1 MKNKKKLCF
10 GVIIGTRAY
19 FNSELAKDV
28 RKQLLK
34 TITDEGYDYVILPED
49 ATVTGSSSI
58 ETREDGLKC
67 AALFRENRDRIDGII
82 VSLPNFGFEIGIINA
97 ISVGDLNVPVMVQAC
112 DDENDKVDLDSRRD
126 AFCGKLSVCNNL
138 YQYGIPF
145 TDTTLHTYSIYSDLL
160 AKDINKF
167 AAICRTVKGLSHAR
181 IGAIGARPA
190 GFQTVRASEKI
201 LQATGITVIPVDL
214 SEILGTARKID
225 DSDEALLLKIEE
237 IKKYAKVPE
246 QYSDKLVLQ
255 AKFGVAVERWM
266 ELNAVDAVAIQCW
279 DSLEQ
284 NYGCAACVTMSMLG
298 EKLIPAACEVDI
310 AGAVSMYAL
319 TLASGRQ
326 SALLDWNNNFAEDR
340 NKCVCTHCGNFPK
353 SFIMNDIELGTLGV
367 LGRTLGKVHTFG
379 AVKGKVTQGDFTFF
393 RISTD
398 DTKGCIK
405 SYLGEGQITN
415 DPYGMDGCIAVTK
428 VDNLQ
433 GLMKYMCKNGF
444 EHHVA
449 MCRGN
454 VKAILEEAIE
464 SYLKWDLYV
473 HS

>member
-19 FNSELAKDV
+19 FNSALAKDV

-34 TITDEGYDYVILPED
+34 TIEEQGYDYVILPED
-49 ATVTGSSSI
+49 ATPTGSSSI
-58 ETREDGLKC
+58 ETREDGIKC
-67 AALFRENRDRIDGII
+67 AELFRQNCDKIDGII

-97 ISVGDLNVPVMVQAC
+97 ISIADLNVPVLVQAC

-126 AFCGKLSVCNNL
+126 AFCGKISVCNNL

-160 AKDINKF
+160 AKDINRF
-167 AAICRTVKGLSHAR
+167 AAVCRVVNGLRHAR
-181 IGAIGARPA
+181 IGAIGTRPA

-201 LQATGITVIPVDL
+201 LQATGITVVPVDL
-214 SEILGTARKID
+214 SEILGAARKIED
-225 DSDEALLLKIEE
+225 TDAELVQKIEE
-237 IKKYAKVPE
+237 IKKYARVPQ
-246 QYSDKLVLQ
+246 QYSEKLMLQ

-266 ELNAVDAVAIQCW
+266 NANAIDAVAIQCW

-319 TLASGRQ
+319 TLASQHQ

-379 AVKGKVTQGDFTFF
+379 AVYGKVKQGDFTFF

-405 SYLGEGQITN
+405 SYLGEGTITD

-433 GLMKYMCKNGF
+433 TLMKYICKNGF

-454 VKAILEEAIE
+454 VKDILQEAIE
-464 SYLKWDLYV
+464 SYLGWNLYV
-473 HS
+473 HE

>member
-1 MKNKKKLCF
+1 MKNKERMCF
-10 GVIIGTRAY
+10 GIIIGTRAY

-28 RKQLLK
+28 RKQLLR
-34 TITDEGYDYVILPED
+34 TLADEGYDYVILPED
-49 ATVTGSSSI
+49 ATPTGSSSI

-67 AALFRENRDRIDGII
+67 AELFRQNRDRIDGII

-97 ISVGDLNVPVMVQAC
+97 ISVADLNVPILVQAC

-126 AFCGKLSVCNNL
+126 AFCGKISVCNNL

-145 TDTTLHTYSIYSDLL
+145 TDTTLHTYSIYSELL

-167 AAICRTVKGLSHAR
+167 AGICRVVNGLRHAR

-190 GFQTVRASEKI
+190 GFQTVRASEKL
-201 LQATGITVIPVDL
+201 LQKSGITVVPVDL
-214 SEILGTARKID
+214 SEILSAARKIED
-225 DSDEALLLKIEE
+225 TDVELLKKLEE
-237 IKKYAKVPE
+237 IKCYAVVPKE
-246 QYSDKLVLQ
+246 YSDKLVLQ
-255 AKFGVAVERWM
+255 AKFGVAVERWI
-266 ELNAVDAVAIQCW
+266 EANQIDAVAVQCW

-298 EKLIPAACEVDI
+298 EKLLPAACEVDI

-319 TLASGRQ
+319 TLAAQGQ

-353 SFIMNDIELGTLGV
+353 SFVRNDLKLGTLGV
-367 LGRTLGKVHTFG
+367 LGRTLGKVNTFG
-379 AVKGKVTQGDFTFF
+379 AVYGKVTKGDFTFF

-398 DTKGCIK
+398 DTKGTIK
-405 SYLGEGQITN
+405 AYLGTGEITD

-433 GLMKYMCKNGF
+433 ILMKHICRNGF

-449 MCRGN
+449 MVRN
-454 VKAILEEAIE
+454 DVKDILNEAIE
-464 SYLKWDLYV
+464 GYLGWNLYV
-473 HS
+473 HE

>member
-1 MKNKKKLCF
+1 MKNKERMCF
-10 GVIIGTRAY
+10 GIIIGTRAY

-34 TITDEGYDYVILPED
+34 TLADEGYDYVILPED
-49 ATVTGSSSI
+49 ATPTGSSSI

-67 AALFRENRDRIDGII
+67 AELFRQNRDRIDGII
-82 VSLPNFGFEIGIINA
+82 VSLPNFGFGIGIINA
-97 ISVGDLNVPVMVQAC
+97 ISVADLNVPVLVQAC

-126 AFCGKLSVCNNL
+126 AFCGKISVCNNL

-145 TDTTLHTYSIYSDLL
+145 TDTTLHTYSIYSELL

-167 AAICRTVKGLSHAR
+167 AGICRVVNGLRHAR

-190 GFQTVRASEKI
+190 GFQTVRASEKL
-201 LQATGITVIPVDL
+201 LQKSGITVVPVDL
-214 SEILGTARKID
+214 SEILGAARKIED
-225 DSDEALLLKIEE
+225 TDAELLKKLEE
-237 IKKYAKVPE
+237 IKCYAAVPKE
-246 QYSDKLVLQ
+246 YSDKLVLQ
-255 AKFGVAVERWM
+255 AKFGVAVERWI
-266 ELNAVDAVAIQCW
+266 EANQIDAVAVQCW

-298 EKLIPAACEVDI
+298 EKLLPAACEVDI

-319 TLASGRQ
+319 TLAAQGQ

-353 SFIMNDIELGTLGV
+353 SFVRNDLKLGTLGV
-367 LGRTLGKVHTFG
+367 LGRTLGKVNTFG
-379 AVKGKVTQGDFTFF
+379 AVYGKVTKGDFTFF

-398 DTKGCIK
+398 DTKGAIK
-405 SYLGEGQITN
+405 AYLGTGEITD

-428 VDNLQ
+428 VNNLQ
-433 GLMKYMCKNGF
+433 TLMKYICKNGF

-449 MCRGN
+449 MVRN
-454 VKAILEEAIE
+454 DVKEILNEAIE
-464 SYLKWDLYV
+464 DYLGWNLYV
-473 HS
+473 HE

>member
-19 FNSELAKDV
+19 FNSALAKDV

-34 TITDEGYDYVILPED
+34 TIEEQGYDYVILPED
-49 ATVTGSSSI
+49 ATPTGSSSI
-58 ETREDGLKC
+58 ETREDGIKC
-67 AALFRENRDRIDGII
+67 AELFRQNRDKIDGII

-97 ISVGDLNVPVMVQAC
+97 ISIADLNVPVLVQAC

-126 AFCGKLSVCNNL
+126 AFCGKISVCNNL

-160 AKDINKF
+160 AKDINRF
-167 AAICRTVKGLSHAR
+167 AAVCRVVNGLRHAR
-181 IGAIGARPA
+181 IGAIGTRPA

-201 LQATGITVIPVDL
+201 LQATGITVVPVDL
-214 SEILGTARKID
+214 SEILGAARKIED
-225 DSDEALLLKIEE
+225 TDAELVQKIEE
-237 IKKYAKVPE
+237 IKKYARVPQ
-246 QYSDKLVLQ
+246 QYSEKLMLQ

-266 ELNAVDAVAIQCW
+266 NANAIDAVAIQCW

-319 TLASGRQ
+319 TLASQHQ

-379 AVKGKVTQGDFTFF
+379 AVYGKVKQGDFTFF

-405 SYLGEGQITN
+405 SYLGEGTITD

-433 GLMKYMCKNGF
+433 TLMKYICKNGF

-454 VKAILEEAIE
+454 VKDILQEAIE
-464 SYLKWDLYV
+464 SYLG
-473 HS
+473 

>member
-1 MKNKKKLCF
+1 MKNKERMCF
-10 GVIIGTRAY
+10 GIIIGTRAY

-28 RKQLLK
+28 RKQLLR
-34 TITDEGYDYVILPED
+34 TLADEGYDYVILPED
-49 ATVTGSSSI
+49 ATPTGSSSI

-67 AALFRENRDRIDGII
+67 AELFRQNRDRIDGII

-97 ISVGDLNVPVMVQAC
+97 ISVADLNVPILVQAC

-126 AFCGKLSVCNNL
+126 AFCGKISVCNNL

-145 TDTTLHTYSIYSDLL
+145 TDTTLHTYSIYSELL

-167 AAICRTVKGLSHAR
+167 AGICRVVNGLRHAR

-190 GFQTVRASEKI
+190 GFQTVRASEKL
-201 LQATGITVIPVDL
+201 LQKSGITVVPVDL
-214 SEILGTARKID
+214 SEILGAARKIED
-225 DSDEALLLKIEE
+225 TDVELLKKLEE
-237 IKKYAKVPE
+237 IKCYAVVPKE
-246 QYSDKLVLQ
+246 YSDKLVLQ
-255 AKFGVAVERWM
+255 AKFGVAVERWI
-266 ELNAVDAVAIQCW
+266 EANQIDAVAVQCW

-298 EKLIPAACEVDI
+298 EKLLPAACEVDI

-319 TLASGRQ
+319 TLAAQGQ

-353 SFIMNDIELGTLGV
+353 SFVRNDLKLGTLGV
-367 LGRTLGKVHTFG
+367 LGRTLGKVNTFG
-379 AVKGKVTQGDFTFF
+379 AVYGKVTKGDFTFF

-398 DTKGCIK
+398 DTKGTIK
-405 SYLGEGQITN
+405 AYLGTGEITD

-433 GLMKYMCKNGF
+433 ILMKHICRNGF

-449 MCRGN
+449 MVRTD
-454 VKAILEEAIE
+454 VQDILNEAIE
-464 SYLKWDLYV
+464 GYLGGNLYV
-473 HS
+473 HE

>member
-19 FNSELAKDV
+19 FNSALAKDV

-34 TITDEGYDYVILPED
+34 TIEEQGYDYVILPED
-49 ATVTGSSSI
+49 ATPTGSSSI
-58 ETREDGLKC
+58 ETREDGIKC
-67 AALFRENRDRIDGII
+67 AELFRQNRDKIDGII

-97 ISVGDLNVPVMVQAC
+97 ISIADLNVPVLVQAC

-126 AFCGKLSVCNNL
+126 AFCGKISVCNNL

-160 AKDINKF
+160 AKDINRF
-167 AAICRTVKGLSHAR
+167 ASVCRVVNGLRHAR
-181 IGAIGARPA
+181 IGAIGTRPA

-201 LQATGITVIPVDL
+201 LQATGITVVPVDL
-214 SEILGTARKID
+214 SEILGTARKIED
-225 DSDEALLLKIEE
+225 ADAELIQKVEE
-237 IKKYAKVPE
+237 IKKYAKVPQ
-246 QYSDKLVLQ
+246 QYSEKLMLQ

-266 ELNAVDAVAIQCW
+266 NANAIDAVAIQCW

-379 AVKGKVTQGDFTFF
+379 AVYGKVKQGDFTFF

-405 SYLGEGQITN
+405 SYLGEGSITD

-433 GLMKYMCKNGF
+433 TLMKYICKNGF

-454 VKAILEEAIE
+454 VKDILQEAIE
-464 SYLKWDLYV
+464 SYLGWNLYV
-473 HS
+473 HE

>member
-19 FNSELAKDV
+19 FNSALAKDV

-34 TITDEGYDYVILPED
+34 TIEEQGYDYVILPED
-49 ATVTGSSSI
+49 ATSTGSSSI
-58 ETREDGLKC
+58 ETREDGIKC
-67 AALFRENRDRIDGII
+67 AELFRQNRDKIDGII

-97 ISVGDLNVPVMVQAC
+97 ISIADLNVPVLVQAC

-126 AFCGKLSVCNNL
+126 AFCGKISVCNNL

-160 AKDINKF
+160 AKDINRF
-167 AAICRTVKGLSHAR
+167 AAVCRVVNGLRHAR
-181 IGAIGARPA
+181 IGAIGTRPA

-201 LQATGITVIPVDL
+201 LQATGITVVPVDL
-214 SEILGTARKID
+214 SEILGAARKIED
-225 DSDEALLLKIEE
+225 TDAELVQKIEE
-237 IKKYAKVPE
+237 IKKYARVPQ
-246 QYSDKLVLQ
+246 QYSEKLMLQ

-266 ELNAVDAVAIQCW
+266 NANAIDAVAIQCW

-319 TLASGRQ
+319 TLASQHQ

-379 AVKGKVTQGDFTFF
+379 AVYGKVKQGDFTFF

-405 SYLGEGQITN
+405 SYLGEGTITD

-433 GLMKYMCKNGF
+433 TLMKYICKNGF

-454 VKAILEEAIE
+454 VKDILQEAIE
-464 SYLKWDLYV
+464 SYLGWNLYV
-473 HS
+473 HE

>member
-19 FNSELAKDV
+19 FNSALAKDV

-34 TITDEGYDYVILPED
+34 TIEEQGYDYVILPED
-49 ATVTGSSSI
+49 ATPTGSSSI
-58 ETREDGLKC
+58 ETREDGIKC
-67 AALFRENRDRIDGII
+67 AELFRQNRDKIDGII

-97 ISVGDLNVPVMVQAC
+97 ISIADLNVPVLVQAC

-126 AFCGKLSVCNNL
+126 AFCGKISVCNNL

-160 AKDINKF
+160 AKDINQF
-167 AAICRTVKGLSHAR
+167 AAVCRVVNGLRHAR
-181 IGAIGARPA
+181 IGAIGTRPA

-201 LQATGITVIPVDL
+201 LQATGITVVPVDL
-214 SEILGTARKID
+214 SEILGAARKIED
-225 DSDEALLLKIEE
+225 TDAELVQKIEE
-237 IKKYAKVPE
+237 IKKYARVPQ
-246 QYSDKLVLQ
+246 QYSEKLMLQ

-266 ELNAVDAVAIQCW
+266 NANAIDAVAIQCW

-319 TLASGRQ
+319 TLASQHQ

-379 AVKGKVTQGDFTFF
+379 AVYGKVKQGDFTFF

-405 SYLGEGQITN
+405 SYLGEGTITD

-433 GLMKYMCKNGF
+433 TLMKYICKNGF
-444 EHHVA
+444 EHHV
-449 MCRGN
+449 G
-454 VKAILEEAIE
+454 
-464 SYLKWDLYV
+464 
-473 HS
+473 